1 MPMNAKVLE
10 EIHTR
15 FHSAYM
21 AKIEEHDEFHA
32 KHTWRL
38 LHPATT
44 PPTNRNKDT
53 LSSFGE

>member
-1 MPMNAKVLE
+1 MNAQVLE

-21 AKIEEHDEFHA
+21 AKIEGHDELHA
-32 KHTWRL
+32 KHTLRP

-44 PPTNRNKDT
+44 LLPVGP
-53 LSSFGE
+53 